1 MYRTLIQHT
10 HTHRHIHTNIHT
22 NMIHEQDDK
31 GKLMLAESLKGT
43 NYRSIMCKS
52 AL

>member
-22 NMIHEQDDK
+22 NMIHGQDDK
-31 GKLMLAESLKGT
+31 GKLMLAE
-43 NYRSIMCKS
+43 R
-52 AL
+52 A